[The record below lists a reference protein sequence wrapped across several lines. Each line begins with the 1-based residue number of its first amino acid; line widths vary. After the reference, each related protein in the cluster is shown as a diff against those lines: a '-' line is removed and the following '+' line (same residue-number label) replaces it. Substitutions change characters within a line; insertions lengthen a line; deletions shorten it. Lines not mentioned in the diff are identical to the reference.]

1 MAADSSTSVDVTLV
15 ANGSEVSLLVNVA
28 ERLKAEGC
36 NVAVA
41 SVPSIGLFLH
51 QSENYQNQV
60 LPEGGVRFGL
70 TAGFA
75 HCSLSFDARSGHIR
89 CLTRNSAIRSRNI
102 YGRVKELIRK

>member
-1 MAADSSTSVDVTLV
+1 M
-15 ANGSEVSLLVNVA
+15 SLLVNVA

-70 TAGFA
+70 TAGLPIVLYPLMRGA
-75 HCSLSFDARSGHIR
+75 GHWEVFGLER
-89 CLTRNSAIRSRNI
+89 FGASAPYKVLDQKFGYTVENI